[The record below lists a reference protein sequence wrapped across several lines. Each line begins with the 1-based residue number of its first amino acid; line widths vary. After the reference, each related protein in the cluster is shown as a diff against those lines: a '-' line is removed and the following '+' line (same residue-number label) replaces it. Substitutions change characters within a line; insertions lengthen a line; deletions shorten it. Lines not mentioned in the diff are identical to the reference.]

1 MKHIEFRPYGVGIVA
16 GVAVSLALTA
26 TPALAEVKSSVV
38 DALAEASYQERK
50 QVLDAANQAARN
62 KGLTLEALGNA
73 CNLLPVRIGALLS
86 GQAPLETST
95 QKCLEKQLEL
105 KAGTLDPLHAP
116 PVRWNAGAIYR
127 LHEAID
133 VYAPALQRWM
143 NDRFGDAIMSA
154 IDFAITVEETK
165 GSHGERRMRIIFDGK
180 ALPYTTDEGWRPAS
194 TQPADERR

>member
-16 GVAVSLALTA
+16 GIAVSLASTA

-73 CNLLPVRIGALLS
+73 CNLLPIRIGALLS
-86 GQAPLETST
+86 GQAPLETPT
-95 QKCLEKQLEL
+95 QKCLEKQLGL

-127 LHEAID
+127 LH
-133 VYAPALQRWM
+133 
-143 NDRFGDAIMSA
+143 
-154 IDFAITVEETK
+154 
-165 GSHGERRMRIIFDGK
+165 
-180 ALPYTTDEGWRPAS
+180 
-194 TQPADERR
+194 